1 MAIKLATK
9 VSKMNKE
16 LTLFSK
22 TKILKALKI
31 SVKAIKNKEYFKNLI
46 KKIAMFDVQVNDSV
60 NNFSPKVIAKYSYDL
75 AVTFSSFYE
84 HVKVLKSETPELLNA
99 RLCLVV
105 SFQKTL
111 KSSLGLLGIDAP
123 ERM

>member
-1 MAIKLATK
+1 MRVHLEFLKKTDTK
-9 VSKMNKE
+9 PNFDSGFE
-16 LTLFSK
+16 LLS
-22 TKILKALKI
+22 
-31 SVKAIKNKEYFKNLI
+31 SEYETNLI
-46 KKIAMFDVQVNDSV
+46 KKIAMFDVHVNDSV
-60 NNFSPKVIAKYSYDL
+60 NNLSPKVIAKFSYEL

-84 HVKVLKSETPELLNA
+84 HVKVLASETPELLNA

-111 KSSLGLLGIDAP
+111 KASLGLLGIDAP

>member
-1 MAIKLATK
+1 MHHEFLKKQKPNQI
-9 VSKMNKE
+9 
-16 LTLFSK
+16 LTLD
-22 TKILKALKI
+22 L
-31 SVKAIKNKEYFKNLI
+31 NKNL
-46 KKIAMFDVQVNDSV
+46 
-60 NNFSPKVIAKYSYDL
+60 SPKVIAKYSYDL

-84 HVKVLKSETPELLNA
+84 HVKVLKSETPEILNA

-123 ERM
+123 EKM

>member
-31 SVKAIKNKEYFKNLI
+31 SIKAIKNKEYFKNLI
-46 KKIAMFDVQVNDSV
+46 KKNCDRYLIHIKNLS
-60 NNFSPKVIAKYSYDL
+60 NTIN
-75 AVTFSSFYE
+75 
-84 HVKVLKSETPELLNA
+84 
-99 RLCLVV
+99 
-105 SFQKTL
+105 
-111 KSSLGLLGIDAP
+111 
-123 ERM
+123 

>member
-1 MAIKLATK
+1 
-9 VSKMNKE
+9 
-16 LTLFSK
+16 
-22 TKILKALKI
+22 
-31 SVKAIKNKEYFKNLI
+31 
-46 KKIAMFDVQVNDSV
+46 MFDVQVNDSV
-60 NNFSPKVIAKYSYDL
+60 KNLSPKVIAKYSYEL

-84 HVKVLKSETPELLNA
+84 HVKVLASETHELLNA

-111 KSSLGLLGIDAP
+111 KLSLDLLGIDAP

>member
-46 KKIAMFDVQVNDSV
+46 KKI
-60 NNFSPKVIAKYSYDL
+60 VIALIYIKNLSNTIKKNILY
-75 AVTFSSFYE
+75 
-84 HVKVLKSETPELLNA
+84 KSTYIRCPNY
-99 RLCLVV
+99 
-105 SFQKTL
+105 
-111 KSSLGLLGIDAP
+111 
-123 ERM
+123 